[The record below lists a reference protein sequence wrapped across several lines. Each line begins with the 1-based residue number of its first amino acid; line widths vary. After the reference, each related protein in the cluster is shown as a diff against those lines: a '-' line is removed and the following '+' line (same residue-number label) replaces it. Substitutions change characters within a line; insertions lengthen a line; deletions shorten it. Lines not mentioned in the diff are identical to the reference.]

1 MPRERVKQI
10 MARTFG
16 VPAAEVPD
24 DAAIEEFPAWT
35 SLGHLELMMALEM
48 EFGVAIPAGTMLEL
62 LTLDAIV
69 EFLDGQ
75 GLSAAA

>member
-10 MARTFG
+10 MAQTFG
-16 VPAAEVPD
+16 VPFAEIPD
-24 DAAIEEFPAWT
+24 DAAIEEYPAWT

-48 EFGVAIPAGTMLEL
+48 EFGVSIPASTMLEL

-69 EFLDGQ
+69 DYLGSQ
-75 GLSAAA
+75 GMSAAA